1 MDSTRRSLPLAFV
14 LALAAQASDP
24 WQPTDEGP
32 QLQLQALGT
41 IAARAETQARG
52 ESGAAVK
59 SGSSQRVAQGCWYGY
74 WRRC

>member
-24 WQPTDEGP
+24 WQPSGENP
-32 QLQLQALGT
+32 QLRILGT
-41 IAARAETQARG
+41 IAARAETPAAD
-52 ESGAAVK
+52 ETGAAVK
-59 SGSSQRVAQGCWYGY
+59 NGSSQRVAQGCWYGY

>member
-14 LALAAQASDP
+14 LALAAQASDN
-24 WQPTDEGP
+24 WRPTDENSL
-32 QLQLQALGT
+32 LQLRTLGS
-41 IAARAETQARG
+41 IAAGAETPAPDETG
-52 ESGAAVK
+52 SAIK